1 VDSQRARA
9 IRSTAGT
16 HNATIDQWPVID
28 RPVTTGTESNTMD
41 ERQIARGLGW
51 LSIGLGL
58 AEVAMPRKM
67 ANALGVA
74 GGERLIRV
82 FGLREIASG
91 VMILSQNRRA
101 PWLWARVAGDAL
113 DIGALGVAM
122 RSSNRRGAVGAAIAG
137 VAAITALDVIC
148 GGQLMREE
156 A

>member
-1 VDSQRARA
+1 
-9 IRSTAGT
+9 
-16 HNATIDQWPVID
+16 
-28 RPVTTGTESNTMD
+28 MD